1 MIRERTSYSCVCDGC
16 GCEQFDDYWSEDA
29 ALTQAV
35 DDGWTYC
42 EDSQGDW
49 ETYCPNCHPMYVCHH
64 CGLESDCNEPGWQER
79 DGHVD
84 CPNHLPTA
92 ANAAATTSAPDTASN
107 TRDGATNSTC
117 APTTI
122 RKGIANEP
130 QTLRKAT
137 ASS

>member
-16 GCEQFDDYWSEDA
+16 GYEQFDDYWSEDA
-29 ALTQAV
+29 ALAQAE

-64 CGLESDCNEPGWQER
+64 CGLESDCTEPGWQER

-84 CPNHLPTA
+84 CPNHLHADCRECRCHDIGTRYRLEYRGW
-92 ANAAATTSAPDTASN
+92 SHELDLCPDHN
-107 TRDGATNSTC
+107 PKRN
-117 APTTI
+117 
-122 RKGIANEP
+122 RE
-130 QTLRKAT
+130 
-137 ASS
+137 